1 MDRLPLVTSA
11 IIQVAQ
17 DVDEPWPIE
26 VVSHDG
32 KRHNITM
39 EPGDMILYES
49 HTVLHGRPYPLKGK
63 FYVSQLYFAGQT
75 WMHMILIDTGT
86 FQIVL
91 TYQIFASYHTGKYL
105 CSFCPDQ
112 P

>member
-1 MDRLPLVTSA
+1 MTFSVLSLTSTSNYSWKDVDRLPLVTSA

-32 KRHNITM
+32 RRHNITM

-49 HTVLHGRPYPLKGK
+49 HTVLHGRPYPLQGK
-63 FYVSQLYFAGQT
+63 FYVRLLLCKT
-75 WMHMILIDTGT
+75 EMDTND
-86 FQIVL
+86 FN
-91 TYQIFASYHTGKYL
+91 
-105 CSFCPDQ
+105 
-112 P
+112 

>member
-26 VVSHDG
+26 VVSHNG
-32 KRHNITM
+32 RRHNITM

-63 FYVSQLYFAGQT
+63 FYVRQLFFAGKK
-75 WMHMILIDTGT
+75 W
-86 FQIVL
+86 
-91 TYQIFASYHTGKYL
+91 K
-105 CSFCPDQ
+105 
-112 P
+112 